1 MTKSATATASATLC
15 TAPANRIRDVSLF
28 SWGGGALFFGGEGHN
43 FFPLLSG
50 GGSQFFSRFFRGGS

>member
-15 TAPANRIRDVSLF
+15 TASANRIRDVSLF
-28 SWGGGALFFGGEGHN
+28 SWVGEGHYFGGEGHN
-43 FFPLLSG
+43 FFSLLSG